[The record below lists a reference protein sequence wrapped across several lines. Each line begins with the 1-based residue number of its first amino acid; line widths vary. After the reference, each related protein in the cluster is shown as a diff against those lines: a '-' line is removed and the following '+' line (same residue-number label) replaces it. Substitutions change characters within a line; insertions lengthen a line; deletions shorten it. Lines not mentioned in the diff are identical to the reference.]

1 MTNLLKKARDGRT
14 NALAGLSANPGS
26 TPTSIVSAVR
36 FRTSHSFDA
45 IPFISKRIPAQA
57 QHWIH

>member
-14 NALAGLSANPGS
+14 NALLGLSANLGATPATIGS
-26 TPTSIVSAVR
+26 GAR
-36 FRTSHSFDA
+36 FRTSHRYDA
-45 IPFISKRIPAQA
+45 IPFISKRAPAQA